1 MHSESEIENKKL
13 EIKAVIFD
21 MDGLLVDSEPWW
33 RVAESNIFG
42 KLSVS
47 PSEED
52 FEKMMGNRIQEVIA
66 NWYTRHPWDN
76 YDALKT
82 QNDIVDE
89 VQRLVTTNAQLM
101 PGVVDALEYFKAK
114 NLPIALASSSPL
126 RLINAIINH
135 FAIRKY
141 FTIVRSAENELKGK
155 PDPAVF
161 LSTAKELNVQPGD
174 CLVFEDSYNGV
185 LAAKAAGM
193 TCVVVPAPEVHD
205 HEKFG
210 IADWKWKNLCDIHD
224 FQVFS

>member
-1 MHSESEIENKKL
+1 
-13 EIKAVIFD
+13 

-33 RVAESNIFG
+33 RVAERNVFG
-42 KLSVS
+42 RLSIE
-47 PSEED
+47 PTEED

-66 NWYTRHPWDN
+66 NWYERHPWED

-101 PGVVDALEYFKAK
+101 PGVIDALEYFKAK

-135 FAIRKY
+135 YGIRNY
-141 FTIVRSAENELKGK
+141 FTTVRSAENEKKGK

-161 LSTAKELNVQPGD
+161 LSTAKELNVHPEF

-193 TCVVVPAPEVHD
+193 KCIVVPAPEVHD

-210 IADWKWKNLCDIHD
+210 IADVKWRSLAEIPN
-224 FQVFS
+224 FRFSIFNC